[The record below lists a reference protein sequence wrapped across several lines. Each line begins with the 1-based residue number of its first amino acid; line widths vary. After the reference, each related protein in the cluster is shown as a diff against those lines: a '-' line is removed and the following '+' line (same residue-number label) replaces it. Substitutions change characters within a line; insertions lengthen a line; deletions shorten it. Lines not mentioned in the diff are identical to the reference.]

1 MNYESILSEAEDL
14 MEKAVEHTLHE
25 FSTLHTGKASPSL
38 VENLLVN
45 VESYG
50 ASMHLRELGAI
61 TTPDSRTIQI
71 QPWDKSVIHDI
82 EKAIQTAKLG
92 LNPAIDSGI
101 IRVPIPELSGD
112 RRKELVKVA
121 HTMSEEGRISIRHSR
136 HHALE
141 ALKKMQ
147 KSGEVSEDDLSRFEK
162 EVQAKTDKHIADIG
176 DHLKKKEQ
184 ELMAV

>member
-1 MNYESILSEAEDL
+1 M
-14 MEKAVEHTLHE
+14 
-25 FSTLHTGKASPSL
+25 
-38 VENLLVN
+38 
-45 VESYG
+45 
-50 ASMHLRELGAI
+50 
-61 TTPDSRTIQI
+61 
-71 QPWDKSVIHDI
+71 
-82 EKAIQTAKLG
+82 G

-147 KSGEVSEDDLSRFEK
+147 KSGEVSEDDLARFEK
-162 EVQAKTDKHIADIG
+162 EVQAKTDKHIADISE
-176 DHLKKKEQ
+176 HLEKKEQ